1 MVINVSKTDTK
12 KSVAVLLATDS
23 FVFVYIRISCSGYD
37 LQ

>member
-23 FVFVYIRISCSGYD
+23 FVFVYNSYFLR
-37 LQ
+37 

>member
-23 FVFVYIRISCSGYD
+23 FVCVLFVF
-37 LQ
+37 LE